1 MAWSAREQALAMLA
15 TRVRAEAYVMAFNDI
30 FLCLAVLLAI
40 GAVSVL
46 FMKKPDQA
54 LGGAG
59 AH

>member
-1 MAWSAREQALAMLA
+1 MLA